1 MQRSPPRSLSHQ
13 RHLQASLSATATAAT
28 TTTTLMRSLCFPH
41 FTLASRPQV
50 SRHPTPPDDFP
61 LGLHT
66 PTARSAIPSHLVRLA
81 VRSGLLLF
89 NGTIVVVGLLRQAS
103 RQIGDIIVVGLSTP
117 SDRGYSCCGSD
128 YSVRSGLLLLW
139 VCLLRQIG
147 DITVVGLSTPSDRGY
162 HCCGSDYSVRSGLL
176 LLWVFFAL
184 TQLLHFLG
192 VLCLRSCLFVPPNLV
207 PL

>member
-13 RHLQASLSATATAAT
+13 RHLRASLFATATAST

-41 FTLASRPQV
+41 FTPASRPQV

-81 VRSGLLLF
+81 VRSGLLELF

-103 RQIGDIIVVGLSTP
+103 RQIGAIAVVGLSTP
-117 SDRGYSCCGSD
+117 SEWGYSCCGSD
-128 YSVRSGLLLLW
+128 YSVISGLLLLW
-139 VCLLRQIG
+139 VCLLRQSG
-147 DITVVGLSTPSDRGY
+147 ATLVVGLSTPSERGY
-162 HCCGSDYSVRSGLL
+162 SCCGSGYSVSSGLL
-176 LLWVFFAL
+176 LWV
-184 TQLLHFLG
+184 
-192 VLCLRSCLFVPPNLV
+192 
-207 PL
+207 